1 MYSSSS
7 EGVANRSAL
16 LSKVLATRKLAHKE
30 SKRERERIAYAMR
43 FIKKSRRSSANM
55 RETPGLAKKCCGM
68 EMADWLVTI

>member
-30 SKRERERIAYAMR
+30 SKRERER
-43 FIKKSRRSSANM
+43 
-55 RETPGLAKKCCGM
+55 G
-68 EMADWLVTI
+68 